1 MKSLLFITLL
11 LISLTYILS
20 VTYYP
25 ACSSSFSSIVD
36 ALNSIGVDSS
46 FSNRKSIAIING
58 ITDYSGQAEQNI
70 KLLGLLKQGKLIK
83 SKDGG
88 DPTPQP
94 TPTPTPSSNEMIR
107 KLEASSSYSSKKST
121 LVIIAKVL
129 FEKGYEASFV
139 AGILG
144 NIYHEGAIGKFE
156 SSAYISH
163 PEAEPQYLKYMDQLY
178 NYRSK

>member
-1 MKSLLFITLL
+1 MKNSLFILL
-11 LISLTYILS
+11 LAISLAGILAEPS
-20 VTYYP
+20 T
-25 ACSSSFSSIVD
+25 SQMI
-36 ALNSIGVDSS
+36 
-46 FSNRKSIAIING
+46 SN
-58 ITDYSGQAEQNI
+58 
-70 KLLGLLKQGKLIK
+70 
-83 SKDGG
+83 
-88 DPTPQP
+88 
-94 TPTPTPSSNEMIR
+94 
-107 KLEASSSYSSKKST
+107 LEKSSSYSSKKST

-178 NYRSK
+178 NYRSKYSNKIITEVSMHELSSLLEKLKSAGWKNI